1 MAPDSVSL
9 ERARREGGAFVVPP
23 GIRLRLGGADAF
35 RYLNGQITRDLK
47 RLVAGEAL
55 TACILTPKGKLCAH
69 LLIHR
74 EGDDLI
80 VESNAG
86 VGEALRERL
95 ERYLVADD
103 VTITEEKWPG
113 RIHLFGD
120 ASTRIKQRIKDG
132 IHDAEASAKGLSCS
146 RLGVPGHDLSYGSP
160 VPAEGLL
167 DPSVVEILRIE
178 RGIPAWGRELGAETL
193 PPEAGLDRTSI
204 DYDRGCYP
212 GQEVISRL
220 KSIGRVNRLLCGF
233 RGHSLRPGM
242 RILSDGGK
250 ELGVLTSAASL
261 PESPECV
268 ALGYLPRGTEGDLS
282 ASDPL
287 TGEGTPLSITATF
300 GT

>member
-1 MAPDSVSL
+1 MGLDSAHL
-9 ERARREGGAFVVPP
+9 ERARLEGGAFLVSP
-23 GIRLRLGGADAF
+23 GIRLRLSGADAF

-47 RLVAGEAL
+47 RLGDHEAL
-55 TACILTPKGKLCAH
+55 SACILTPKGKLCA
-69 LLIHR
+69 LLTIHR
-74 EGDDLI
+74 VGGDLI
-80 VESNAG
+80 VESDKE

-103 VTITEEKWPG
+103 VVITEESCPE
-113 RIHLFGD
+113 RIHLFGK
-120 ASTRIKQRIKDG
+120 AVEMVKGSSG
-132 IHDAEASAKGLSCS
+132 IVALS
-146 RLGVPGHDLSYGSP
+146 RLVVPGFD
-160 VPAEGLL
+160 VPADSINLENECLRLL

-178 RGIPAWGRELGAETL
+178 RGIPSWGVEIGLETL

-220 KSIGRVNRLLCGF
+220 KSIGRVNRLLHGF
-233 RGHSLRPGM
+233 RGDGLRRGM
-242 RILSDGGK
+242 KILSSLGS
-250 ELGVLTSAASL
+250 ELGTLTSVAAL
-261 PESPECV
+261 PVTTECV
-268 ALGYLPRGTEGDLS
+268 ALGYLPRGSEGPLL